1 MTRQGPGR
9 SAAGPRVVSGSPGG
23 PMNPIATESQQ
34 RYTPAVSIL
43 PSSSRENAAA
53 IPGPAE
59 DSVPL
64 CDLRPGERGR
74 LRSVRLVGEA
84 ADHVRALGLHEAC
97 DLRLCRSAGMCIV
110 QVIGG
115 GGSGCRIALDRE
127 LARDVLVTRIT
138 HEGRSIGSA

>member
-1 MTRQGPGR
+1 
-9 SAAGPRVVSGSPGG
+9 
-23 PMNPIATESQQ
+23 
-34 RYTPAVSIL
+34 VSIL
-43 PSSSRENAAA
+43 PPSSRER
-53 IPGPAE
+53 IPAPVGTPE
-59 DSVPL
+59 DAVPL

-74 LRSVRLVGEA
+74 LRTVRLAGEA

-127 LARDVLVTRIT
+127 LAREVLVTRIT